1 MIFPLIVL
9 EEELPVLFIKRLDD
23 RKLVRFE
30 LLVFRGVGII
40 MSPLSERNVFT
51 EQEDEAAVHLIKVID
66 NFDKIKYNGHEQCLL
81 CVMLCLAI
89 LLYTK

>member
-1 MIFPLIVL
+1 MEYVL
-9 EEELPVLFIKRLDD
+9 ASFLLLYFRNSFIKRLDD

-81 CVMLCLAI
+81 CLRFS
-89 LLYTK
+89 